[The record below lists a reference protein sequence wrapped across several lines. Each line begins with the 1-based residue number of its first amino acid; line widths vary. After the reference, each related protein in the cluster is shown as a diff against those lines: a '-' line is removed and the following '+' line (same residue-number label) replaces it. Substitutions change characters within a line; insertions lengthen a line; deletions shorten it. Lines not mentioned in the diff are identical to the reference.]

1 MCKDKTFLDYYINL
15 PVIKFENKQDI
26 DIRLDSIV
34 VLNHNVD
41 FHNNIIFRS
50 DGETWKQKEFTELDP
65 VEYDEGTNPNMDYM
79 PDEYVSPVL
88 VKINGVK
95 HRASVLTW
103 FPLTDF
109 ADTIKWKHHVT
120 NMTTYPIQIEKGKIP
135 FIEARKAIDAKFWEV
150 LPPIVIDIQ
159 MKEIKES
166 ILKKQL
172 K

>member
-1 MCKDKTFLDYYINL
+1 
-15 PVIKFENKQDI
+15 
-26 DIRLDSIV
+26 
-34 VLNHNVD
+34 
-41 FHNNIIFRS
+41 
-50 DGETWKQKEFTELDP
+50 
-65 VEYDEGTNPNMDYM
+65 M

-120 NMTTYPIQIEKGKIP
+120 NMTTYPIHIERNKIP
-135 FIEARKAIDAKFWEV
+135 FIEVRKAIDAKCWEV
-150 LPPIVIDIQ
+150 LPPTVTDIQ
-159 MKEIKES
+159 MKEIKEY
-166 ILKKQL
+166 ILKKTL